1 MKKLII
7 SSIIYCKTVPLEHLG
22 TYACCKNCMSD
33 FFGVEDMK
41 FPGLSK
47 K

>member
-1 MKKLII
+1 M
-7 SSIIYCKTVPLEHLG
+7 HLYWPIPERQTG
-22 TYACCKNCMSD
+22 RGGGGVGG
-33 FFGVEDMK
+33 GVEDMK